1 MYLYVALASDIDCSL
16 ERLPISCS
24 SFRPTHDTSQ
34 QCVAVRFSTAAAASA
49 QFRPTDRTS
58 QQCGPGR
65 FSTAAAASAQ
75 IIASKCEENLS
86 PKNESVGANCKDKM
100 EGSNADKL
108 KLNGDSRRGTNDL
121 EIDPPTSWLSL

>member
-24 SFRPTHDTSQ
+24 CFRPTHDTSQ
-34 QCVAVRFSTAAAASA
+34 QC
-49 QFRPTDRTS
+49 
-58 QQCGPGR
+58 GPVR

-86 PKNESVGANCKDKM
+86 PKNESVGANRKDKM

-108 KLNGDSRRGTNDL
+108 KLNGDSRRGTKGSPNGRN
-121 EIDPPTSWLSL
+121 